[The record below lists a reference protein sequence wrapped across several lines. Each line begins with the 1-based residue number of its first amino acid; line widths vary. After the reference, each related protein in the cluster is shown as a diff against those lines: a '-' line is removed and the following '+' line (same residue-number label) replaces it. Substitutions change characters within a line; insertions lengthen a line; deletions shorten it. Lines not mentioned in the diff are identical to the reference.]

1 MREDILSLL
10 LTFSSRSLL
19 YRDRLSGRLGH
30 LLGTFP
36 LATSRLLIPGGSRSL
51 SAVYVSA
58 GEYAPA
64 FLICH
69 GIGERVEYWA
79 TVQSLLE
86 SMGVSSLAINY
97 SGYGESSGCVSTAHC
112 EEDAMAAYSELVA
125 RGHRSIFLL
134 GYSLGTGVVSAI
146 ASRIDLDGM
155 ILCEG
160 FSTLREAGMALG
172 IPRWLTFVVPDVWQ
186 TIRRVC
192 ELEVPILVVHSDED
206 RLFPLSMAMR
216 VVEAC
221 GRHGELIIANGFAH
235 NAPIFAPTRSYWQP
249 VAEWAKRRS
258 SEEVSSMRKLVR
270 GEGL

>member
-1 MREDILSLL
+1 LFEGGKPVRVGVLSLL

-19 YRDRLSGRLGH
+19 YRDRLSGRLRNS
-30 LLGTFP
+30 LDAFP
-36 LATSRLLIPGGSRSL
+36 FETNRLFISSGSRRL

-58 GEYAPA
+58 GEHAPV

-86 SMGVSSLAINY
+86 SMGVSSLAVNY
-97 SGYGESSGCVSTAHC
+97 SGYGESSGSVSAAHC
-112 EEDAMAAYSELVA
+112 EEDAIAAYNELLS

-134 GYSLGTGVVSAI
+134 GFSLGTGVVGAI
-146 ASRIDLDGM
+146 ASRIEPDGV

-160 FSTLREAGMALG
+160 FSTLRDAGMAMGL
-172 IPRWLTFVVPDVWQ
+172 PRWLTHLVPDVWQ
-186 TIRRVC
+186 TIRRVR

-206 RLFPLSMAMR
+206 RLFPLSMAKR

-221 GRHGELIIANGFAH
+221 GRHGELLVANGFAH
-235 NAPIFAPTRSYWQP
+235 NAPIFAPTESYWQP
-249 VAEWAKRRS
+249 IAGWAKRRS
-258 SEEVSSMRKLVR
+258 SEEVAVMRS
-270 GEGL
+270 